1 MVSKDLLNIWLVN
14 RGGQSRFTEYMV
26 SKYRCSVKIS
36 TIIETVYLKG
46 LLLRKGI
53 AASLDN
59 LWDFFVIYIL

>member
-1 MVSKDLLNIWLVN
+1 MVSQDLLNIWLVN
-14 RGGQSRFTEYMV
+14 IGGQSRFTEYMV
-26 SKYRCSVKIS
+26 SKYRWSVKIS
-36 TIIETVYLKG
+36 TIIETVNLKG